1 VRPAGGPKFL
11 AWLGEQG
18 PPERLRDLTVADLE
32 AYLTAPVPRLRRS
45 TRADLT
51 CSLRDFL
58 RSRYAPRLIAR
69 DLASTVL
76 SPTREACE
84 RLPAALTPHDV
95 EAVLARARPDRTS
108 IGLRH
113 SAMLLWLATYGLRAG
128 AGVHRRLEDLEWR
141 HECLHVRQRKPGRPT
156 VLPRLAPVGDALL
169 AYLRQGRPTTAVR
182 EVFLRAQAPVQPFRH
197 GSRR

>member
-1 VRPAGGPKFL
+1 LL

-32 AYLTAPVPRLRRS
+32 AYLTAQVPRLRRS

-51 CSLRDFL
+51 CSLGDFL
-58 RSRYAPRLIAR
+58 RSLYAPRLSAR

-76 SPTREACE
+76 SPTRDACE
-84 RLPAALTPHDV
+84 RLPAALTPHDG
-95 EAVLARARPDRTS
+95 EAVLASARPARTS

-113 SAMLLWLATYGLRAG
+113 YAMLLWLATHGLRAG
-128 AGVHRRLEDLEWR
+128 EGVHRRREDLDWR
-141 HECLHVRQRKPGRPT
+141 HECLHGRPRQTGRPT
-156 VLPRLAPVGDALL
+156 VLPRLAPGGDAIL
-169 AYLRQGRPTTAVR
+169 ASLRQGRPTTAVR

-197 GSRR
+197 GSRL